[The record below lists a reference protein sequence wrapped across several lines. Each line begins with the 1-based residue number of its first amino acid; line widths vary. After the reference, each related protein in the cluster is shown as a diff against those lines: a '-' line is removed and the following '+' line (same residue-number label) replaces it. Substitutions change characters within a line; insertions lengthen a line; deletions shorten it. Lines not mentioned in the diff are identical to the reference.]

1 MATAKSALRRLV
13 PAHGLLSRCMAQRSP
28 AARVLPPKQRGIFSL
43 AAAALGQASSGHQQ
57 TLTTARTLPY
67 AAGDLFRIV
76 ADINAYAQFLP
87 HCTASRV
94 THWRSLPLGG
104 QSKWPSRADLTVGWG
119 PISQTYSS
127 RVYCV
132 PGHGVVEAVS
142 GRGGAPTLSP
152 AERAEVGL
160 GKSEDDDGRR
170 LGAATA
176 TDDETFESLVTRWK
190 VQPLEAQPPAGPPAG
205 PEKTR
210 VELHIRFQFRNPLF
224 QMAAAQVGSEMAT
237 KMIEAFEARAAAL
250 LAPRDRQL

>member
-1 MATAKSALRRLV
+1 MATARSVLRRLA
-13 PAHGLLSRCMAQRSP
+13 PAHGLSRCVAQHTP
-28 AARVLPPKQRGIFSL
+28 AAHILPPQQRGIFNL

-57 TLTTARTLPY
+57 TLTTTRTLPY

-87 HCTASRV
+87 HCTSSRV
-94 THWRSLPLGG
+94 THWRPLPSDEE
-104 QSKWPSRADLTVGWG
+104 SKWPSRADLTVGWG

-142 GRGGAPTLSP
+142 GRGGAPTLSSV
-152 AERAEVGL
+152 ERVEIGL
-160 GKSEDDDGRR
+160 NKSEDDDGRR

-176 TDDETFESLVTRWK
+176 TDDDTFESLVTRWK
-190 VQPLEAQPPAGPPAG
+190 VQPLEAQQQKGR
-205 PEKTR
+205 EKTR
-210 VELHIRFQFRNPLF
+210 VELHIQFQFRNPLY
-224 QMAAAQVGSEMAT
+224 QIAAARVGNEMAT

-250 LAPRDRQL
+250 LAPKGRQL